1 MTEFIGTTAQV
12 AVYIDFDNI
21 VMSRY
26 DELHGR
32 EAFRVDGANNS
43 HPPPLVRQR
52 LAEARVDLGAIID
65 YASTFGTVVIS
76 RAYADWSRPVSRS
89 YAADTLKRSIDLV
102 QMFPIAGTKNG
113 ADIRLAIDATEHLA
127 QYPNITH
134 IMVVAGDSDYVALAQ
149 RCKRRGRTVI
159 GVGAGK
165 SVGKYWESACNEFRF
180 YAALL
185 DATTAMP
192 TQPTV
197 IATTRESVGESA
209 TELDPAALL
218 RKAARL
224 MYLKATTDWISA
236 GGLKMQMKRL
246 DPAFDEASLGFK
258 TFSAFL
264 KSVPEIVDFIPNRP
278 GGQVYLRE
286 LGTRTDT
293 VARAEDMEPP
303 TDQPQ
308 AVAGVP
314 TTTAAVVG
322 GTGAQQTDL
331 SGQPLPAQPPA
342 ATPLAMSIRRQLNLP
357 VNATLG
363 TEGEQL
369 VLRVLRAAWA
379 ESEGSALLQ
388 RVIAALVEYGV
399 RDVAARR
406 AANVLTQ
413 TVTYMLRDQEM
424 TQHPNPELVGYK
436 DEQLLAH
443 FRVMLAD
450 RIRHRLYPEPVK
462 AEDLLQAL
470 YLGEPP
476 PSGADAQF
484 TEGLTR
490 PGLDAISEAI
500 GPLLVPPPVLWD
512 VAAAFTRIPHEVPV
526 GRVDQFTAAITGPLV
541 DELERDPDTVPM
553 PAVHQSLV
561 AAGLIGRRVDEA
573 QLNPAAG
580 WETVQVVA
588 RVLASWVSRCAEAG
602 LRLEASDPVSMDALY
617 RLLLPDRFQIDM
629 RAWVQ
634 QHVGDS

>member
-1 MTEFIGTTAQV
+1 MTEFIGRTAQV

-32 EAFRVDGANNS
+32 QAFRDDGANNNS
-43 HPPPLVRQR
+43 NPPPLVRQR
-52 LAEARVDLGAIID
+52 LVEARVDLGAIID

-113 ADIRLAIDATEHLA
+113 ADIRLAIDATDDLA

-149 RCKRRGRTVI
+149 RCKRHGRTVI

-165 SVGKYWESACNEFRF
+165 SVGKYWESACDEFRF

-185 DATTAMP
+185 DATAMP

-197 IATTRESVGESA
+197 VATTRESAGESA
-209 TELDPAALL
+209 SELDPAALL

-236 GGLKMQMKRL
+236 GGLKTQMKRL
-246 DPAFDEASLGFK
+246 DPAFDEVSLGFK

-264 KSVPEIVDFIPNRP
+264 KSLPEIVDFMPSSSGSR
-278 GGQVYLRE
+278 VYLRE
-286 LGTRTDT
+286 LGARADT
-293 VARAEDMEPP
+293 VARAEDVESPADGP
-303 TDQPQ
+303 R
-308 AVAGVP
+308 AVAAVP
-314 TTTAAVVG
+314 TTTAAAVG
-322 GTGAQQTDL
+322 GTSAQQTDL

-342 ATPLAMSIRRQLNLP
+342 ATPLVMSIRRQLNLP
-357 VNATLG
+357 VNAILG

-379 ESEGSALLQ
+379 ESEDSAGLQ
-388 RVIAALVEYGV
+388 RVVAVLVEDGV

-406 AANVLTQ
+406 AANVLGQ
-413 TVTYMLRDQEM
+413 TVAYMLRDREM

-450 RIRHRLYPEPVK
+450 RIRRRLYPEPVK
-462 AEDLLQAL
+462 SEDLLQAL
-470 YLGEPP
+470 YPGEPP

-490 PGLDAISEAI
+490 PGLDGISEAI
-500 GPLLVPPPVLWD
+500 GPLLVAPPVLWD

-541 DELERDPDTVPM
+541 ELERDPDTVPM
-553 PAVHQSLV
+553 LAVHQSLV

-573 QLNPAAG
+573 TAQPGGGMGNRAGRGAGAGRLGVPLRGGGPAA
-580 WETVQVVA
+580 
-588 RVLASWVSRCAEAG
+588 RS
-602 LRLEASDPVSMDALY
+602 
-617 RLLLPDRFQIDM
+617 
-629 RAWVQ
+629 
-634 QHVGDS
+634 